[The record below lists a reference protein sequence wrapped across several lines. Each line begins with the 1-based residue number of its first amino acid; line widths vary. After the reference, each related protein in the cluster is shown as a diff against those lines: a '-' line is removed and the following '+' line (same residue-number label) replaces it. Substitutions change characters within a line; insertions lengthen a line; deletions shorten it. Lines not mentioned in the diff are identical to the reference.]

1 MDKIELKLDLLDA
14 GELAQKYIEL
24 RKLRNAKK
32 KEVTAIEG
40 QMDEVSAK
48 MLALCNELNAK
59 TIQTPY
65 GTISRKTTT
74 RFGTNDWGS
83 FYEMVNK
90 YDAPYVFEKRI
101 MNTAMEEFLQA
112 HPEAEP
118 PGLNKTVSYVISVRK
133 PT

>member
-1 MDKIELKLDLLDA
+1 MDKLLDA
-14 GELAQKYIEL
+14 GELADTYIAL
-24 RKLRNAKK
+24 RTIRDAKK
-32 KEVTAIEG
+32 KEVTAIED
-40 QMDEVSAK
+40 QMDAISAQ
-48 MLALCNELNAK
+48 MLALCNEIDAS
-59 TIQTPY
+59 TIRTPY

-83 FYEMVNK
+83 FYEMVTK
-90 YDAPYVFEKRI
+90 YDAPYLFEKRI

-118 PGLNKTVSYVISVRK
+118 PGLTKNVFYVISVRK